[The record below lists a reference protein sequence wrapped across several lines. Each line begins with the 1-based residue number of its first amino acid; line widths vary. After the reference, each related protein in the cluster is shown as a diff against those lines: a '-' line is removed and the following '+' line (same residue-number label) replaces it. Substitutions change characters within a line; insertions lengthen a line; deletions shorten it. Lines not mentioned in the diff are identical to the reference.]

1 MISKIVLP
9 CLPCYHCHLSRIP
22 DKAVML
28 KLIDTLRT
36 VTAGKI
42 YVENERARLTHR
54 LSLIHE
60 ADNNVPEAAKIMQEL
75 QVMLFY

>member
-1 MISKIVLP
+1 MVYSFDLEKLMYGKKQQTKIKHE
-9 CLPCYHCHLSRIP
+9 CCQ
-22 DKAVML
+22 ATMM

-54 LSLIHE
+54 
-60 ADNNVPEAAKIMQEL
+60 
-75 QVMLFY
+75 

>member
-1 MISKIVLP
+1 MNCIRIS
-9 CLPCYHCHLSRIP
+9 
-22 DKAVML
+22 DKPTML

-60 ADNNVPEAAKIMQEL
+60 ADDNITEAAKIMQEL
-75 QVMLFY
+75 QVKLIRENIGNKFCLLG